1 MISRPAAW
9 GQAAFQTMGNVS
21 RLSCETLDRWQVG
34 GGGGVGWGI
43 SPGATEH
50 SHLQAQSQS
59 LGYFSFRFHHASTV
73 VVCFLQSSTC
83 SRTDGIIRL
92 CCVMLLLRIMLIEC
106 QLELNAVLKL
116 TTSGWGL
123 KAKLCSCFISKV
135 RSIFV
140 LFCSVHQCAC
150 SPSPYVTHAFFYS
163 FWTWKHFYIWCN
175 ASSSWCRQ
183 GKKQRTKRGENNYSS
198 RNMLLI
204 GCLSV

>member
-9 GQAAFQTMGNVS
+9 GQAAFQTVGNVS

-34 GGGGVGWGI
+34 VGVGDL
-43 SPGATEH
+43 PGCNGALALT
-50 SHLQAQSQS
+50 
-59 LGYFSFRFHHASTV
+59 GTVTITWYFSFRFHHASTV

-123 KAKLCSCFISKV
+123 KAKQSYVPVSSVKYAVF
-135 RSIFV
+135 
-140 LFCSVHQCAC
+140 LFCSVRYTNVLAARA
-150 SPSPYVTHAFFYS
+150 P
-163 FWTWKHFYIWCN
+163 
-175 ASSSWCRQ
+175 
-183 GKKQRTKRGENNYSS
+183 
-198 RNMLLI
+198 M
-204 GCLSV
+204 